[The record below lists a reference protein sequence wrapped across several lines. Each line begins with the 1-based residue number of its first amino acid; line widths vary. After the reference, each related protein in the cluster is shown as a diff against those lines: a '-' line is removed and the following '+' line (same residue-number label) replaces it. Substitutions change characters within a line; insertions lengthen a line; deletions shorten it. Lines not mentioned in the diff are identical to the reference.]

1 MAGANIGSRHFH
13 AWIRSTLMNR
23 PAPARDATLEDWL
36 HYLETLHPKAI
47 DLGLERVR
55 TVAERLGISLDCVKI
70 VVAGTNG
77 KGSTCAMLDSILRTA
92 GYRVGLYTSPHLLRF
107 NERIR
112 INGQEASDEAI
123 IGQLQRVD
131 AARGE
136 ISLTYFEMTTLA
148 AFLLFQSEPLDAV
161 VLEIGMGGRLDA
173 VNIIDADCSIL
184 TSVDLDHMQWLGNTR
199 EAIGFEKAH
208 VFRPGRPAI
217 CADPLPPQTVLDH
230 AQEIGAD
237 LWRFGIDFNYSGDRQ
252 QWAYGGRGQRR
263 AALGYPALRG
273 ANQLINASA
282 ALAALEA
289 LRDQLV
295 VTQQDVREGLLNVNL
310 PGRVQILPGLPHII
324 LDVAHNPHAAAALGQ
339 SLDAMGH
346 YPHTYAV
353 VGMLHDK
360 DIEHTL
366 ERMARRIDR
375 WMCTSLG
382 GPRGTTAQELSEAVH
397 RVTGGELP
405 VDAFVEHTSEISRSK
420 KPGVRTAPRPAVA
433 HRDVQVSTFDTPQQA
448 FAEARKQATDND
460 RILVFGSFA
469 TVGPIL
475 EVLRQEGRDTAAYV
489 GRGR

>member
-1 MAGANIGSRHFH
+1 MTR
-13 AWIRSTLMNR
+13 T
-23 PAPARDATLEDWL
+23 APAGDACLADWL

-47 DLGLERVR
+47 DLGLDRVR
-55 TVAERLGISLDCVKI
+55 AVAERLGISLDCVKI

-112 INGQEASDEAI
+112 INGEEASDEAI
-123 IGQLQRVD
+123 IEQLQRVQ
-131 AARGE
+131 AARGD
-136 ISLTYFEMTTLA
+136 ISLTYFETTTLA
-148 AFLLFQSEPLDAV
+148 AFLLFQSA
-161 VLEIGMGGRLDA
+161 RLDA

-230 AQEIGAD
+230 ARDIGAD
-237 LWRFGIDFNYSGDRQ
+237 LWRFAVDFNYSGDRQ

-289 LRDQLV
+289 LGDRLV

-382 GPRGTTAQELSEAVH
+382 GPRGTSAQELAEVAR
-397 RVTGGELP
+397 RVSGGEVP
-405 VDAFVEHTSEISRSK
+405 ADAFIEHTSEITRAK

-469 TVGPIL
+469 TVGPVL

>member
-1 MAGANIGSRHFH
+1 MFQ
-13 AWIRSTLMNR
+13 
-23 PAPARDATLEDWL
+23 PAPASDATLADWL

-55 TVAERLGISLDCVKI
+55 AVAERLAISLDCVKI

-92 GYRVGLYTSPHLLRF
+92 GYRVGMYTSPHLLRF

-112 INGQEASDEAI
+112 INGEEAGDQAI
-123 IGQLQRVD
+123 IEQLQRVE

-148 AFLLFQSEPLDAV
+148 AFLLFQAARLDAV
-161 VLEIGMGGRLDA
+161 VLEIGLGGRLDA
-173 VNIIDADCSIL
+173 VNIVDADCSIL

-217 CADPLPPQTVLDH
+217 CADPMPPQTVLDH
-230 AQEIGAD
+230 AQKIGAD
-237 LWRFGIDFNYSGDRQ
+237 LWRFGVDFNYSGDRQ
-252 QWAYGGRGQRR
+252 QWAYGGRSQRR

-289 LRDQLV
+289 LGNQLV
-295 VTQQDVREGLLNVNL
+295 VTQQEVREGLINVSL

-353 VGMLHDK
+353 VGMLRDK

-382 GPRGTTAQELSEAVH
+382 GPRGTSAEEIAQVVR
-397 RVTGGELP
+397 RVSGGEAP
-405 VDAFVEHTSEISRSK
+405 VDAFIEHTAELTRSR
-420 KPGVRTAPRPAVA
+420 KPGVRSAPRPAVA
-433 HRDVQVSTFDTPQQA
+433 HHEVQVSTFDTPQQA
-448 FAEARKQATDND
+448 FAEARKQAGDND
-460 RILVFGSFA
+460 RILVFGLFA
-469 TVGPIL
+469 TVGPVL
-475 EVLRQEGRDTAAYV
+475 EVLHEEGRDVAAYV